1 VPGAASKLDH
11 TAGVR
16 LIFVKS
22 QSVPMRR
29 LAEHADQ
36 IIAVALYIWLCQ
48 RLVPQTFTPDQFY
61 TLLLMVVEGIALF
74 FLLIRRSTDK
84 ISLNPR
90 DWIVAYACTLM
101 PLLVLKGEIAFLPRV
116 GICIIMAGFV
126 LHLGA
131 KLNIRR
137 SFGIVP
143 ADRGL
148 KTLGLYAFVRHPMYL
163 GYMVTHVGFL
173 LAAPSVWNAAVYAVA
188 WTLLVVRIFFEERF
202 LSLNPDYR
210 AYCAK
215 VRYRLIP
222 AVF

>member
-1 VPGAASKLDH
+1 V
-11 TAGVR
+11 
-16 LIFVKS
+16 IFMQS
-22 QSVPMRR
+22 QSVPLRR
-29 LAEHADQ
+29 LAEHTDQ
-36 IIAVALYIWLCQ
+36 IIAVALYIWLCL
-48 RLVPQTFTPDQFY
+48 RLVPQTFTPDHFY
-61 TLLLMVVEGIALF
+61 ALMLLVAEGVALF

-84 ISLNPR
+84 MSLNPR
-90 DWIVAYACTLM
+90 DWIVAYVCTLM
-101 PLLVLKGEIAFLPRV
+101 PLLVLESETVLLPQV

-126 LHLGA
+126 LHFGA

-163 GYMVTHVGFL
+163 GYIVTHVGFL
-173 LAAPSVWNAAVYAVA
+173 LAAPSVWNAAVYTVA
-188 WTLLVVRIFFEERF
+188 WALLVVRIFFEERF

-215 VRYRLIP
+215 VSYRLIP